1 MDGGVCRLL
10 LREGEGI
17 GKVLGDFSSSG
28 GCTML
33 LALGEGIFAIVPSLS
48 RVIDRFDVNKPE

>member
-28 GCTML
+28 GCTMP
-33 LALGEGIFAIVPSLS
+33 LAWAGGGDLCDCSVSVSG
-48 RVIDRFDVNKPE
+48 DRPI